1 MGIVHNMISCNSAVT
16 KIGITKQ
23 ETRVFAGNK
32 FLADYVRVSAT
43 ESELDLSDLD
53 VSGQLNVGNGS
64 TTASLLMGFATGVYP
79 MEVKPNGLALIPLA
93 EATDT
98 IYWKSSVADRE
109 IGACTADDSTDL
121 ITVGSDHGLVV
132 GRIVRFTTTD
142 TLPAGLAVTTDYYVL
157 TVTPTTIKVSL
168 YPNGTSVDITDTGTG
183 THTATEVYPCYVTY
197 LALQA

>member
-1 MGIVHNMISCNSAVT
+1 MGTVNNMVSCNGAAT
-16 KIGITKQ
+16 KISFSKQ
-23 ETRVFAGNK
+23 ENRVFAGNK
-32 FLADYVRVSAT
+32 FLADHVRVGPT

-53 VSGQLNVGNGS
+53 ASGQLNVGNGS
-64 TTASLLMGFATGVYP
+64 TTASLLMGFATGAYP
-79 MEVKPNGLALIPLA
+79 MEAKPNGLALVPLA
-93 EATDT
+93 SATDT

-109 IGACTADDSTDL
+109 IGAFTADDSTDL

-142 TLPAGLAVTTDYYVL
+142 TLPAGLALLTDYFVIA
-157 TVTPTTIKVSL
+157 VTPTTISVSL
-168 YPNGTSVDITDTGTG
+168 YPNGTAVDITDTGTG